1 MDTSTKILIV
11 EDNFV
16 EANHLRLM
24 LKNAGYPILGI
35 ARSVNDAKENIL
47 KERPGLVLLDI
58 FLMGKETG
66 LDLAKF
72 LKEENIGF
80 IYLSANSSE
89 DILSEAKASHPY
101 GFLVKPFREKDL
113 LIMMQIAG
121 YHQKYNI
128 ESSVR
133 KEQLFQRQ
141 LKNLVSNFGT
151 WDEYLYQMCT
161 ALQPII
167 PFDLMI
173 STYITDEGIDN
184 IIFGFLRTGFN
195 EYQKITLNGF
205 QELTEL
211 KLHELETILK
221 NTITEDNIYIY
232 NGKDF
237 QKKITEPTLHKITAN
252 YLGMKSNLS
261 LPIPLSISKK
271 GKFIFSFYSKN
282 PSVFDEKHLEICK
295 RLQDNFI
302 YNVENIIARQNDNI
316 KDVVTLN
323 SSGNDFEG
331 IIGKSPLLLSVFDF
345 ISQVAPTDTTVLITG
360 ESGTGKEKIANAIH
374 NLSSRKDQPLIKIN
388 CASLPAS
395 LIETELFGHEKGSFT
410 GAINQHIGK
419 FEQAHNGTLFLDEIG
434 EIPLEIQVKLL
445 RVLQEKE
452 IERIGSHKSIKVDI
466 RIIAATNRNLEKEV
480 AEGKFRLDLYYRLC
494 VFPLEL
500 PALRDRKED
509 IGILAQHFIKKYC
522 EKLKKNEMHLSADS
536 IKSLLTYNWPGNIR
550 ELENLI
556 ERSVI
561 LTKGDS
567 INIIPLPVAV
577 NIKNNDQ
584 DEDLLQDKT
593 IEENERIHILNI
605 LNKCGGRIRGE
616 DGAAKILGVPP
627 TTLASKMLKLGIK
640 RNHY

>member
-11 EDNFV
+11 EDNFI

-24 LKNAGYPILGI
+24 LKNANYTVLGI
-35 ARSVNDAKENIL
+35 ARSVKDAKENII
-47 KERPGLVLLDI
+47 KEKPGLVLLDI

-66 LDLAKF
+66 IDLAKF

-128 ESSVR
+128 ESSIR

-141 LKNLVSNFGT
+141 LKNLISNFGT
-151 WDEYLYQMCT
+151 WDEYLQQMCT
-161 ALQPII
+161 ALQPLI

-173 STYITDEGIDN
+173 SVYMTDERTESML
-184 IIFGFLRTGFN
+184 FGFLRTGFN
-195 EYQKITLNGF
+195 EYQKITLKGF
-205 QELTEL
+205 QELTDL
-211 KLHELETILK
+211 KLHELEIVLK
-221 NTITEDNIYIY
+221 NTITEENIRIYDN
-232 NGKDF
+232 KTF
-237 QKKITEPTLHKITAN
+237 QQKKTESTLDKITAN
-252 YLGMKSNLS
+252 YLGMKSNLT
-261 LPIPLSISKK
+261 LPIPLSITKK

-282 PSVFDEKHLEICK
+282 PQVFDEEHLEICK

-302 YNVENIIARQNDNI
+302 YNVENIIARQNESSR
-316 KDVVTLN
+316 N
-323 SSGNDFEG
+323 SGTPHSSENGFEG
-331 IIGKSPLLLSVFDF
+331 IIGKSPLLLSVFDY

-360 ESGTGKEKIANAIH
+360 ESGTGKEKIASTIH
-374 NLSSRKDQPLIKIN
+374 TLSSRKNQPFIKIN
-388 CASLPAS
+388 CASLPSS

-410 GAINQHIGK
+410 GAISQHLGK
-419 FEQAHNGTLFLDEIG
+419 FEQAHTGTLFLDEIG
-434 EIPLEIQVKLL
+434 EIPLEVQVKLL

-452 IERIGSHKSIKVDI
+452 IERIGSNKSIKVDI

-480 AEGKFRLDLYYRLC
+480 AEGRFRLDLYYRLC

-509 IGILAQHFIKKYC
+509 IGMLSQYFIKKYC
-522 EKLKKNEMHLSADS
+522 EKLKKNELRLSAE
-536 IKSLLTYNWPGNIR
+536 SLKGLLSYNWPGNIR

-561 LTKGDS
+561 LTKGDDLM
-567 INIIPLPVAV
+567 ITPLPVAV
-577 NIKNNDQ
+577 TLKNNDS
-584 DEDLLQDKT
+584 DTEIWQDKT

-616 DGAAKILGVPP
+616 EGAAKILGVPP

>member
-11 EDNFV
+11 EDNFI

-24 LKNAGYPILGI
+24 LKNAGYSVLGI
-35 ARSVNDAKENIL
+35 ARSVPDAKENIR
-47 KERPGLVLLDI
+47 KEKPGLVLLDI

-66 LDLAKF
+66 IDLAKF

-80 IYLSANSSE
+80 IYLSANSGE

-141 LKNLVSNFGT
+141 LKNLVSNFET
-151 WDEYLYQMCT
+151 WDEYLQKICT
-161 ALQPII
+161 SLQPLI
-167 PFDLMI
+167 PFDLMV
-173 STYITDEGIDN
+173 SLYMTDDQSNN
-184 IIFGFLRTGFN
+184 ILFGFLRTGFN
-195 EYQKITLNGF
+195 EYQKITLKGF
-205 QELTEL
+205 QELTDL
-211 KLHELETILK
+211 KLHELIDILK
-221 NTITEDNIYIY
+221 NTITEENIRIY
-232 NGKDF
+232 DGKDF
-237 QKKITEPTLHKITAN
+237 QQEKMRPALHKITAN
-252 YLGMKSNLS
+252 FLGMKSNLT

-282 PSVFDEKHLEICK
+282 PLIFDDAHVEICK

-302 YNVENIIARQNDNI
+302 YNVENIIAQQNENSRITETLKTSDN
-316 KDVVTLN
+316 
-323 SSGNDFEG
+323 GFEG
-331 IIGKSPLLLSVFDF
+331 IIGKSPVLLSVFDF

-374 NLSSRKDQPLIKIN
+374 SLSSRQHQSFIKIN

-395 LIETELFGHEKGSFT
+395 LIESELFGHEKGSFT
-410 GAINQHIGK
+410 GALSQHIGK
-419 FEQAHNGTLFLDEIG
+419 FEKANNGTLFLDEIG

-452 IERIGSHKSIKVDI
+452 IERVGSNKSIKVDI

-480 AEGKFRLDLYYRLC
+480 AEGRFRLDLYYRLC
-494 VFPLEL
+494 VFPLQL
-500 PALRDRKED
+500 PALRERKED
-509 IGILAQHFIKKYC
+509 IGILAQYFIKKFC
-522 EKLKKNEMHLSADS
+522 EKLGKNELRLSPDS
-536 IKSLLTYNWPGNIR
+536 LKSLLTYNWPGNIR

-561 LTKGDS
+561 LTKGDDL
-567 INIIPLPVAV
+567 IITPLPAT
-577 NIKNNDQ
+577 ITLKNSDNDT
-584 DEDLLQDKT
+584 EIWQDKT
-593 IEENERIHILNI
+593 IEENERIHILNV
-605 LNKCGGRIRGE
+605 LNKCDGRIRGE
-616 DGAAKILGVPP
+616 QGAAKILGVPP

>member
-24 LKNAGYPILGI
+24 LKNAGYTVLGI
-35 ARSVNDAKENIL
+35 ARSVTDAKENIL
-47 KERPGLVLLDI
+47 KEKPGLVLLDI

-66 LDLAKF
+66 IDLAKF
-72 LKEENIGF
+72 LKEDNIGF

-113 LIMMQIAG
+113 LIMMEIAG
-121 YHQKYNI
+121 YHLKYNI
-128 ESSVR
+128 ESAIR
-133 KEQLFQRQ
+133 KEQLFQKQ

-161 ALQPII
+161 GIQSII
-167 PFDLMI
+167 PFELMI
-173 STYITDEGIDN
+173 CNYLTENPADN
-184 IIFGFLRTGFN
+184 KLFGFLRTGFN
-195 EYQKITLNGF
+195 EYQKITLGGL
-205 QELTEL
+205 QELTNL
-211 KLHELETILK
+211 KRHELEIILK
-221 NTITEDNIYIY
+221 NTISEDQICLY
-232 NGKDF
+232 NDRDF
-237 QKKITEPTLHKITAN
+237 QKRIIQPTFHKIVAS
-252 YLGMKSNLS
+252 YLGMKSNLV
-261 LPIPLSISKK
+261 LPIPLSITKK

-282 PSVFDEKHLEICK
+282 SLIFNAEHLEICK

-302 YNVENIIARQNDNI
+302 FNVENIIARQNDNLA
-316 KDVVTLN
+316 KSVTVN
-323 SSGNDFEG
+323 SSENSFEG

-345 ISQVAPTDTTVLITG
+345 ISQVAPTDTTILITG
-360 ESGTGKEKIANAIH
+360 ESGTGKEKIANSIH
-374 NLSSRKDQPLIKIN
+374 RLSSRKNEPLIKIN

-410 GAINQHIGK
+410 GAINQHVGK
-419 FEQAHNGTLFLDEIG
+419 FEQAHKGTLFMDEIG

-452 IERIGSHKSIKVDI
+452 IERIGSNKSIKVDI

-480 AEGKFRLDLYYRLC
+480 AEGRFRLDLYYRLC
-494 VFPLEL
+494 VFPLQL

-509 IGILAQHFIKKYC
+509 IGLLAQYFIRKCC
-522 EKLKKNEMHLSADS
+522 EKLKKDELHLSAES
-536 IKSLLTYNWPGNIR
+536 LKSLLNYNWPGNIR

-561 LTKGDS
+561 LTRGEH
-567 INIIPLPVAV
+567 INIIPLPAAV
-577 NIKNNDQ
+577 NIKNT
-584 DEDLLQDKT
+584 DESENLWQSKT
-593 IEENERIHILNI
+593 IEENERVHILNV

-616 DGAAKILGVPP
+616 EGAAKILGVPP

>member
-24 LKNAGYPILGI
+24 LKNAGYTVLGI
-35 ARSVNDAKENIL
+35 ARSVTDAKENIL
-47 KERPGLVLLDI
+47 KEKPGLVLLDI

-66 LDLAKF
+66 IDLAKF
-72 LKEENIGF
+72 LKEDNIGF

-113 LIMMQIAG
+113 LIMMEIAG
-121 YHQKYNI
+121 YHLKYNI
-128 ESSVR
+128 ESAIR
-133 KEQLFQRQ
+133 KEQLFQKQ
-141 LKNLVSNFGT
+141 LKNMVSNFGT

-161 ALQPII
+161 GIQSII
-167 PFDLMI
+167 PFELMI
-173 STYITDEGIDN
+173 CNYLTENPADN
-184 IIFGFLRTGFN
+184 KLFGFLRTGFN
-195 EYQKITLNGF
+195 EYQKITLGGL
-205 QELTEL
+205 QELTNL
-211 KLHELETILK
+211 KRHELEIILK
-221 NTITEDNIYIY
+221 NTISEDQICLY
-232 NGKDF
+232 NDKDF
-237 QKKITEPTLHKITAN
+237 QKRIIQPTFHKIVAS
-252 YLGMKSNLS
+252 YLGMKSNLV
-261 LPIPLSISKK
+261 LPIPLSITKK

-282 PSVFDEKHLEICK
+282 SLIFNAEHLEICK

-302 YNVENIIARQNDNI
+302 FNVENIIARQNDNLA
-316 KDVVTLN
+316 KSVTVN
-323 SSGNDFEG
+323 SSENSFEG

-345 ISQVAPTDTTVLITG
+345 ISQVAPTDTTILITG
-360 ESGTGKEKIANAIH
+360 ESGTGKEKIANSIH
-374 NLSSRKDQPLIKIN
+374 RLSSRKNEPLIKIN

-410 GAINQHIGK
+410 GAINQHVGK
-419 FEQAHNGTLFLDEIG
+419 FEQAHKGTLFMDEIG

-452 IERIGSHKSIKVDI
+452 IERIGSNKSIKVDI

-480 AEGKFRLDLYYRLC
+480 AEGRFRLDLYYRLC
-494 VFPLEL
+494 VFPLQL

-509 IGILAQHFIKKYC
+509 IGLLAQYFIRKCC
-522 EKLKKNEMHLSADS
+522 EKLKKDELHLSAES
-536 IKSLLTYNWPGNIR
+536 LKSLLNYNWPGNIR

-561 LTKGDS
+561 LTRGEH
-567 INIIPLPVAV
+567 INIIPLPAAV
-577 NIKNNDQ
+577 NIKNT
-584 DEDLLQDKT
+584 DESENLWQSKT
-593 IEENERIHILNI
+593 IEENERVHILNV

-616 DGAAKILGVPP
+616 EGAAKILGVPP

>member
-24 LKNAGYPILGI
+24 IKNAGYIVLGI
-35 ARSVNDAKENIL
+35 ARSVADAKEHIL
-47 KERPGLVLLDI
+47 KEKPGLVLLDI
-58 FLMGKETG
+58 FLIGKETG
-66 LDLAKF
+66 IDLAKF

-151 WDEYLYQMCT
+151 WDEYLQQICT
-161 ALQPII
+161 SLQPII
-167 PFDLMI
+167 PFELMI
-173 STYITDEGIDN
+173 SNYITDDGIDN
-184 IIFGFLRTGFN
+184 KLFGFLRTGFD
-195 EYQKITLNGF
+195 EYQTITLEGL
-205 QELTEL
+205 QELTNL
-211 KLHELETILK
+211 KLHELEIVLK
-221 NTITEDNIYIY
+221 NTIKEEKICIDNE
-232 NGKDF
+232 KEF
-237 QKKITEPTLHKITAN
+237 QRKITENTLHKITGN
-252 YLGMKSNLS
+252 HLGMKSCLI
-261 LPIPLSISKK
+261 LPIPLSITKK

-282 PSVFDEKHLEICK
+282 PSIFDEEHLEICK

-302 YNVENIIARQNDNI
+302 YNIENVIARQNNSLRQPEI
-316 KDVVTLN
+316 AN
-323 SSGNDFEG
+323 SSENSFKG

-345 ISQVAPTDTTVLITG
+345 ISQVAPTDTTILITG

-374 NLSSRKDQPLIKIN
+374 NLSSRKNQPLIKIN

-410 GAINQHIGK
+410 GAINQHVGK
-419 FEQAHNGTLFLDEIG
+419 FEQAHQGTLFLDEIG

-445 RVLQEKE
+445 RVIQEKE
-452 IERIGSHKSIKVDI
+452 IERIGSNKSIKVDI

-480 AEGKFRLDLYYRLC
+480 AEGRFRLDLYYRLC
-494 VFPLEL
+494 VFPLQL

-509 IGILAQHFIKKYC
+509 IGLLAQHFIKKCC
-522 EKLKKNEMHLSADS
+522 EKLKKNELNLSS
-536 IKSLLTYNWPGNIR
+536 ESLKSLLNYNWPGNIR

-561 LTKGDS
+561 LTKGEH
-567 INIIPLPVAV
+567 INIIPLPVAIDIISN
-577 NIKNNDQ
+577 NI
-584 DEDLLQDKT
+584 DENLLQDKT
-593 IEENERIHILNI
+593 IEENERMHILNV
-605 LNKCGGRIRGE
+605 LNKCGGRIRG
-616 DGAAKILGVPP
+616 DVGAAKILGVPP

>member
-24 LKNAGYPILGI
+24 IKNAGYTVLGI
-35 ARSVNDAKENIL
+35 ARSVADAKEHIL
-47 KERPGLVLLDI
+47 KEKPGLVLLDI
-58 FLMGKETG
+58 FLIGKETG
-66 LDLAKF
+66 IDLAKF

-151 WDEYLYQMCT
+151 WDEYLQQICT

-167 PFDLMI
+167 PFELMI
-173 STYITDEGIDN
+173 SNYITDDGIDN
-184 IIFGFLRTGFN
+184 KLFGFLRTGFN
-195 EYQKITLNGF
+195 EYQTITLEGL
-205 QELTEL
+205 QELTNL
-211 KLHELETILK
+211 KLHELEIVLK
-221 NTITEDNIYIY
+221 NTIKEDKICIY
-232 NGKDF
+232 NDKDF
-237 QKKITEPTLHKITAN
+237 QKKITENTLHKITGKH
-252 YLGMKSNLS
+252 LGMKSSLT
-261 LPIPLSISKK
+261 LPIPLSITKK

-282 PSVFDEKHLEICK
+282 PSIFDEAHLEICK

-302 YNVENIIARQNDNI
+302 YNIENVIARQNDNLRQPEI
-316 KDVVTLN
+316 SN
-323 SSGNDFEG
+323 SSENSFKG
-331 IIGKSPLLLSVFDF
+331 IIGKSPMLLSFFDY
-345 ISQVAPTDTTVLITG
+345 ISQVAPTDTTILITG
-360 ESGTGKEKIANAIH
+360 ESGTGKEKIANVIH
-374 NLSSRKDQPLIKIN
+374 NLSSRKNQPLIKIN

-410 GAINQHIGK
+410 GAINQHVGK
-419 FEQAHNGTLFLDEIG
+419 FEQAHQGTLFLDEIG

-445 RVLQEKE
+445 RVIQEKE
-452 IERIGSHKSIKVDI
+452 IERIGSNKSIKVDI

-480 AEGKFRLDLYYRLC
+480 AEGRFRLDLYYRLC
-494 VFPLEL
+494 VFPLQL

-509 IGILAQHFIKKYC
+509 IRLLAQHFIRKCC
-522 EKLKKNEMHLSADS
+522 EKLKKNELNLSS
-536 IKSLLTYNWPGNIR
+536 ESLKSLLNYNWPGNIR

-561 LTKGDS
+561 LTKGEH

-577 NIKNNDQ
+577 DIKNNNI
-584 DEDLLQDKT
+584 DENLLQDKT
-593 IEENERIHILNI
+593 IEENERIHILNV
-605 LNKCGGRIRGE
+605 LNKCGGRIRGDE
-616 DGAAKILGVPP
+616 GAAKILGVPP

>member
-1 MDTSTKILIV
+1 MDTNTKILIV
-11 EDNFV
+11 EDNFI

-24 LKNAGYPILGI
+24 LKNAGYSVLGI
-35 ARSVNDAKENIL
+35 ARSVTDAKENIR
-47 KERPGLVLLDI
+47 KEKPGLVLLDI

-66 LDLAKF
+66 IDLAKF

-128 ESSVR
+128 ESSIR

-151 WDEYLYQMCT
+151 WDEYLQQICT
-161 ALQPII
+161 SLQPLI

-173 STYITDEGIDN
+173 SLYMTDEQKDN
-184 IIFGFLRTGFN
+184 ILFGFLRTGFN
-195 EYQKITLNGF
+195 EYQKITLKGF
-205 QELTEL
+205 QELTDL
-211 KLHELETILK
+211 KLHELELLLK
-221 NTITEDNIYIY
+221 NSITEDNICIY
-232 NGKDF
+232 DGKDF
-237 QKKITEPTLHKITAN
+237 QQKKTEPTIHKITAN
-252 YLGMKSNLS
+252 FLGMKSNLT

-282 PSVFDEKHLEICK
+282 PLIFDEEHLDICK

-302 YNVENIIARQNDNI
+302 YNVENIIAQQNE
-316 KDVVTLN
+316 N
-323 SSGNDFEG
+323 SRNPEIVQEPENGFEG
-331 IIGKSPLLLSVFDF
+331 IIGKSPSLLSVFDF
-345 ISQVAPTDTTVLITG
+345 ISQVAPTNTTVLITG

-374 NLSSRKDQPLIKIN
+374 SLSSRKNQPLVKIN

-410 GAINQHIGK
+410 GALSQHIGK
-419 FEQAHNGTLFLDEIG
+419 FEQANNGTLFLDEIG

-452 IERIGSHKSIKVDI
+452 IERIGSNKSIKVDI

-480 AEGKFRLDLYYRLC
+480 AEGRFRLDLYYRLC

-509 IGILAQHFIKKYC
+509 IGILAQYFTKKFC
-522 EKLKKNEMHLSADS
+522 EKLKKSELRLSADS
-536 IKSLLTYNWPGNIR
+536 LKSLLTYNWPGNIR

-561 LTKGDS
+561 LTKGEDLM
-567 INIIPLPVAV
+567 ITPLPVT
-577 NIKNNDQ
+577 ITLKNNDS
-584 DEDLLQDKT
+584 DTELWQDKT
-593 IEENERIHILNI
+593 IEENERTHILNV
-605 LNKCGGRIRGE
+605 LNKCDGRIRGE
-616 DGAAKILGVPP
+616 QGAAKILGVPP